1 MLAAVSRHF
10 AETARWTGLGK
21 PDPRV
26 LEAMRCIQRDRF
38 VPVDQRAA
46 AWEDRPLEIGS
57 GQTISQPF
65 VVALLAQLC
74 DCVQGTRV
82 LEIGTGCGYQ
92 AAVLAALGAEVWSIE
107 LEPELAREAALRL
120 AGLRDLEGAPLRI
133 HQRTGDDALGWPE
146 AAPFARIVAT
156 AAPVLPPP
164 CWLEQLA
171 APGRLIAPLGP
182 VGGAQMLT
190 VIDKDE
196 DGRLEQSRVLP
207 VRFVPLRH

>member
-10 AETARWTGLGK
+10 AETARWTGLEK
-21 PDPRV
+21 PDQRV
-26 LEAMRCIQRDRF
+26 LEALRRVPRDRF
-38 VPVDQRAA
+38 VPVEQRGA

-133 HQRTGDDALGWPE
+133 HQRTGDGALGWPE